1 MKVKIMHIV
10 QCAGGVDCYL
20 RMLLAHMNR
29 SSFEHILV
37 CSFDYN
43 KEDYEHIVDTFIQVD
58 MCNTL
63 SLEKDRYATIKV
75 RGLIREYRPDAI
87 YCHSSKA
94 GGIGRIANIG
104 LGTPIVYNPHG
115 WAFNMNSSWTKK
127 ELYLW
132 IERILALFTTK
143 LVAISNYE
151 KLSAI
156 ENRVTSAKKIK
167 VIFNGIDVE
176 NINSQLFE
184 NGITRELLGIRK
196 DAYVIGMV
204 GRISAQKSP
213 DVFVRAAAKIRDSI
227 PESHFIIVGDG
238 DQRSEIEG
246 LINEIGLKQSVTITG
261 WVDNP
266 LPYTMLFDQALLL
279 SRWEGFGLVLAEY
292 MKLGKPVVA
301 TEINAIPDLITDH
314 DNGLL
319 VEVDNVQ
326 QIVDAVL
333 NIYHDKELRNKLVSN
348 GMKRVDAFFDV
359 KRVASEH
366 EQLFM
371 HLCKK
376 DRD

>member
-1 MKVKIMHIV
+1 MHIV

-156 ENRVTSAKKIK
+156 ENRVTSAQKIK

-184 NGITRELLGIRK
+184 NGITRELLGIRN

-213 DVFVRAAAKIRDSI
+213 DVFVRAAAKIRDYI

>member
-184 NGITRELLGIRK
+184 NGITRELLGIRN

-213 DVFVRAAAKIRDSI
+213 DVFVRAAAKIRDCI

>member
-1 MKVKIMHIV
+1 MHIV

-29 SSFEHILV
+29 SLFEHILV

-43 KEDYEHIVDTFIQVD
+43 KEDYEHIVDAFVQVD

-63 SLEKDRYATIKV
+63 SLGKDRYATRKV
-75 RGLIREYRPDAI
+75 RGLIKEYRPDAI

-104 LGTPIVYNPHG
+104 LGIPIVYNPHG

-156 ENRVTSAKKIK
+156 ENRITSAQKIK

-184 NGITRELLGIRK
+184 NGITRELLGIRN
-196 DAYVIGMV
+196 DAYIIGMV

-227 PESHFIIVGDG
+227 PESYFIIVGDG
-238 DQRSEIEG
+238 DQRSEIER
-246 LINEIGLKQSVTITG
+246 LINETGLKQSVTITG

-333 NIYHDKELRNKLVSN
+333 NIYHDKGLRNKLVSN

-366 EQLFM
+366 EQMFM